1 MSEDL
6 VKGQKS
12 AKCTLMP
19 FPRPFNSFAAAVA
32 SAGPSREGSE
42 GRACRAGRQPGIHP
56 GTPLLLCHSIL
67 TE

>member
-12 AKCTLMP
+12 AQCTLMP
-19 FPRPFNSFAAAVA
+19 FPGPFNSFAAAVA

-42 GRACRAGRQPGIHP
+42 GRACRVRRQPGFILASHCFCV
-56 GTPLLLCHSIL
+56 TPS
-67 TE
+67 